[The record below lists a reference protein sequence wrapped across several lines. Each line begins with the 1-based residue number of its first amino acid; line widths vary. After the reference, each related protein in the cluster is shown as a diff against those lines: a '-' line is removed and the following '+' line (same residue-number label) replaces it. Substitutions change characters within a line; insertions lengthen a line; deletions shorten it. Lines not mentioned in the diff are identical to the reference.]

1 MHSSSSLLNQ
11 SIWDEVGEP
20 NIERDE
26 MLLELEQECL
36 EAYKRKVSH
45 AKKSRAQLRKAIAD
59 SEAELA
65 DICSAMGEGPVNV
78 RQVRTLT

>member
-1 MHSSSSLLNQ
+1 MHSFSLLLNQ

-20 NIERDE
+20 NIERDN

-36 EAYKRKVSH
+36 EAYKRKVRD
-45 AKKSRAQLRKAIAD
+45 AEKRRVQLQQAIAD

-65 DICSAMGEGPVNV
+65 DICSAMGEGPVNIREV
-78 RQVRTLT
+78 RILI